1 MSFSNESEM
10 YGIHHSFQPI
20 WNIAKSTISG
30 YESFT
35 RHNPGLTGE
44 KVYSIVREHNH
55 LYQHDIYS
63 IEKAIEAFPFLKSH
77 FLFTSIFPSTLFHE
91 TFPRFLNELIK
102 KFPDIIGRLV
112 LQLDETY
119 EGEHRRDLSDIK
131 NTINTLQELGIFVA
145 ITNVGKGIN
154 SLKKMTEIKP
164 SIVKLSS
171 YLSLN
176 LNTSEQKQKV
186 VSLLVDYCTEQGIV
200 LIMEGIKSSIDLSYL
215 KKLKVTLGQGD
226 LLGRPSWSLS

>member
-10 YGIHHSFQPI
+10 YGIH
-20 WNIAKSTISG
+20 
-30 YESFT
+30 
-35 RHNPGLTGE
+35 PGLNGE

-112 LQLDETY
+112 LQLDETN

-131 NTINTLQELGIFVA
+131 NTIQELGIFVA

-186 VSLLVDYCTEQGIV
+186 VSLLVDYCTEEGIV